1 MDLQLSDEQ
10 VALVET
16 TRKFL
21 DRAMPSSEVHAMA
34 ADQRPMPLDYWKQA
48 ADLGWTSM
56 LVPEP
61 LGGGSLSGRPVA
73 DLALVAEEIGAHAAP
88 GPLGAVNAA
97 VASIARSGTPEQQE
111 ILRSVAL
118 GSTILVWAHA
128 ESNAS
133 WDGHPDSVVAERRG
147 AHYVLNGAK
156 VGVECGPEADYFL
169 LPALSDA
176 GPTQFLLP
184 ARTPGL
190 RCHPQMSLDPTRRF
204 GRLKLD
210 DVSLPDS
217 AIVGTDGGAAEDL
230 SRALLVILA
239 LQCADT
245 VGATARTFEL
255 AMDWV
260 RDRYAF
266 GRQIG
271 SYQALKHRLADHKL
285 WLEVSL
291 AASVGLTAAVADEDP
306 DASRL
311 AGAAKAMIA
320 ETSLRI
326 IQDCIQIFGGIGVT
340 WDHDAHLFLRRAT
353 TNFGLAGTA
362 SQHRE
367 RLCALVAD

>member
-1 MDLQLSDEQ
+1 MDLQLSEEQ

-21 DRAMPSSEVHAMA
+21 DRTMPSSEVHAMA
-34 ADQRPMPLDYWKQA
+34 ADQRPLPRDYWEQA

-56 LVPEP
+56 LVPER
-61 LGGGSLSGRPVA
+61 LGGGSLSGKPVA
-73 DLALVAEEIGAHAAP
+73 DLALAAEEIGAHAAP

-97 VASIARSGTPEQQE
+97 VTGLARSGTPEQQE
-111 ILRSVAL
+111 ILPSVAM

-128 ESNAS
+128 ESGAS
-133 WDGHPDSVVAERRG
+133 WDGQPVAVVADQHG
-147 AHYVLNGAK
+147 DQYVLNGTK
-156 VGVECGPEADYFL
+156 VGVECALDADYFV
-169 LPALSDA
+169 LPAGTAA
-176 GPTQFLLP
+176 GPTQFLVP
-184 ARTPGL
+184 ADAPGL
-190 RCHPQMSLDPTRRF
+190 SRHPQHSLDPTRRF
-204 GRLKLD
+204 GRLELAS
-210 DVSLPDS
+210 VSLPAS

-230 SRALLVILA
+230 SDELLVLLA

-245 VGATARTFEL
+245 VGATARAFEL
-255 AMDWV
+255 TMEWV

-266 GRQIG
+266 GRPIG

-291 AASVGLTAAVADEDP
+291 AASASLTAAVADKNP
-306 DASRL
+306 DAGRL
-311 AGAAKAMIA
+311 ASAAKAMVA
-320 ETSLRI
+320 ETSVTI
-326 IQDCIQIFGGIGVT
+326 IQDCIQLFGGIGVT

>member
-1 MDLQLSDEQ
+1 MDLQLSEEQ

-34 ADQRPMPLDYWKQA
+34 ADQRPMPLDYWEQA
-48 ADLGWTSM
+48 AGLGWTSM

-61 LGGGSLSGRPVA
+61 LGGGSLSGRPLA

-118 GSTILVWAHA
+118 GSTMLVWAHA
-128 ESNAS
+128 ESTAS
-133 WDGHPDSVVAERRG
+133 WDGHPGSVVAERRG
-147 AHYVLNGAK
+147 ERYVLNGAK
-156 VGVECGPEADYFL
+156 VAVECGLEADYFL

-184 ARTPGL
+184 AGTPGL
-190 RCHPQMSLDPTRRF
+190 RRHSQVSLDPTRRF
-204 GRLKLD
+204 GRLRLD

-230 SRALLVILA
+230 SRALLVLLA

-245 VGATARTFEL
+245 VGATARTFDL
-255 AMDWV
+255 VMDWV

-266 GRQIG
+266 GRQLG

-291 AASVGLTAAVADEDP
+291 AASAGLTAAVADDDP